1 MFPCGM
7 IGQRSSKKECRP
19 TYLKKKRQAAFLIFL
34 PEITKSKEADTVNK
48 DFGVVFVSQLQIR
61 S

>member
-48 DFGVVFVSQLQIR
+48 DFGVVFIRQL
-61 S
+61 